1 MSAAEI
7 VRARIAP
14 ELKEEATA
22 VLTKMGLSMSDA
34 IRLMLVRVAA
44 EKALPFEVRVPN
56 AETRAAIAA
65 ADAGEVERFDSVA
78 SLMADLDDDQ
88 PE

>member
-7 VRARIAP
+7 VRARIEP
-14 ELKEEATA
+14 ELKEQATA

-34 IRLMLVRVAA
+34 IRLMLVRVAT

-56 AETRAAIAA
+56 AETRAAIVA